1 MNQKFLMMVGTIC
14 GAVVILSLL
23 LLPFVT
29 WEGGSARVV
38 GASSGGFVLMFAWI
52 AGGCAAMLFLKL
64 NARIGMSDQACRIG
78 SLVGFKMLAF
88 FLIAHLI
95 DGSKNGSWG
104 VGFWLAFLASLV
116 GAFFVY
122 LTFNEKL
129 AQKLAEATKGDVTE
143 EPQAKPPS
151 GA

>member
-29 WEGGSARVV
+29 SDGGSMRVIQ
-38 GASSGGFVLMFAWI
+38 ATSGGFILMFGWI

-78 SLVGFKMLAF
+78 SLLGFKLLAF
-88 FLIAHLI
+88 FLIAYLI
-95 DGSKNGSWG
+95 DGTGRGSWG
-104 VGFWLAFLASLV
+104 IGFWLAFLASIV
-116 GAFFVY
+116 GAFSVY

-129 AQKLAEATKGDVTE
+129 AKKLAEATKGDIPADE
-143 EPQAKPPS
+143 PPS
-151 GA
+151 NAS